1 MGFLNQEGN
10 VPETQ
15 IGIGF
20 HSGEVITDNVGSKSR
35 KEYTIIGDVIHLVF
49 GVEGLNKEFGTE
61 LLAAWRFTKKSRT
74 TF

>member
-15 IGIGF
+15 IGF
-20 HSGEVITDNVGSKSR
+20 HFGEVITDNVGSKSR
-35 KEYTIIGDVIHLVF
+35 KEYTIIGDVIHLAF
-49 GVEGLNKEFGTE
+49 GVKRLNKEFGTE
-61 LLAAWRFTKKSRT
+61 LLATWRFTKKSRT